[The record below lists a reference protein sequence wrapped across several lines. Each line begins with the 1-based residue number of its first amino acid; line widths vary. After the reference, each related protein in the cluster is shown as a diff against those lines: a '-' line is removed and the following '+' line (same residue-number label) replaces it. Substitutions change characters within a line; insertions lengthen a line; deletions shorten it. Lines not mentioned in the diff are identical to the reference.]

1 MTKNDERRLDV
12 FLHKC
17 LRRILKI
24 YWPVK
29 ITNEEVR
36 RRAETHP
43 ISEIIKQRRWRWIGH
58 VLRMENNEN
67 PRIALTWT
75 PEGRRNRGRPRETWR
90 RTVEKER
97 NKMGFT
103 TWERAHET
111 AINRDKW
118 KRQVVGPILPKET
131 WN

>member
-1 MTKNDERRLDV
+1 M
-12 FLHKC
+12 
-17 LRRILKI
+17 
-24 YWPVK
+24 K

-36 RRAETHP
+36 KRAETHP

-67 PRIALTWT
+67 PRITLTWT

-111 AINRDKW
+111 AIIRDKW
-118 KRQVVGPILPKET
+118 KSQVVGPILPKET